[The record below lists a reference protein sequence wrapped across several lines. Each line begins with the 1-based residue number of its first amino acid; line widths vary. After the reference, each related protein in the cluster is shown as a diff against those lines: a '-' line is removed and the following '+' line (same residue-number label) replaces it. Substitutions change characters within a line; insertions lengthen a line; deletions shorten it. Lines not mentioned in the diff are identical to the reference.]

1 MIEIHGPFPILGA
14 ASNLVYLSNLLMY
27 FDFEGSHLETP
38 TIESA
43 VSWRESVLVSLFLHL
58 LVIALILVVPELPS
72 FRAAAERRAAQ
83 LAELVE
89 QRRREVE
96 QQRDRNRFVFVQ
108 PRVDIEALEAPED
121 ADASDKDRVAAAP
134 ERAEMPT
141 NELPFGLGNS
151 LEPVEA
157 EGPSDGF
164 GELTQPEPDI
174 GLQARLDEPD
184 GSAEDA
190 EAGGDEDNEFVD
202 GLRFGSGPTPT
213 FNAGDGEP
221 ETAATLLGRAL
232 RNLEQ
237 YVQRESFHNPEGGVG
252 QFGPWIQFDTKGVEF
267 GPWIRR
273 FAAQIRRNWLIPYAL
288 MSMHGH
294 VVITFYVHKD
304 GTLSE
309 VAIAGPSAV
318 GGFNNAALNALLW
331 SNPTQP
337 LPPEYPS
344 DRAFFTVT
352 FFYNEAPPTTY

>member
-1 MIEIHGPFPILGA
+1 
-14 ASNLVYLSNLLMY
+14 MY
-27 FDFEGSHLETP
+27 FDFEDSHLETP

-43 VSWRESVLVSLFLHL
+43 VSWRESVLVSVFLHL
-58 LVIALILVVPELPS
+58 LVIALVLVVPELPGS
-72 FRAAAERRAAQ
+72 RAAAERRAAQ

-89 QRRREVE
+89 QRWGELE
-96 QQRDRNRFVFVQ
+96 QQRDRDRFVFVQ

-134 ERAEMPT
+134 ERAEIPT
-141 NELPFGLGNS
+141 NELPFALGNS
-151 LEPVEA
+151 LERVEA
-157 EGPSDGF
+157 ERASDGF
-164 GELTQPEPDI
+164 GELNQPEPDT
-174 GLQARLDEPD
+174 GLQARLDEPN

-190 EAGGDEDNEFVD
+190 EAGGDENSELGD
-202 GLRFGSGPTPT
+202 GLGFGLGPTAA
-213 FNAGDGEP
+213 FNARDGEP
-221 ETAATLLGRAL
+221 ETAATLLGQAL

-273 FAAQIRRNWLIPYAL
+273 FVAQIKQNWLVPYAF

-294 VVITFYVHKD
+294 VVITFYVHRD

-309 VAIAGPSAV
+309 LAIVGPSAV
-318 GGFNNAALNALLW
+318 EGFNNAALNALLW